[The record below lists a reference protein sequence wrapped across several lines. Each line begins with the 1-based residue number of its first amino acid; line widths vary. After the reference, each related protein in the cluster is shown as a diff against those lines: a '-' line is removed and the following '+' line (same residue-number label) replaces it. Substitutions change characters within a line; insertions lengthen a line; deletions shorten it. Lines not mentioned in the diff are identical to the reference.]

1 MTARDALSAETE
13 DLVAM
18 AYQAHRDAGHAGSP
32 LDCPDEWCE
41 AAWIDLRDV
50 IRTEILLGRISASL
64 TTEGVR

>member
-32 LDCPDEWCE
+32 LDCPDEWCA

>member
-41 AAWIDLRDV
+41 VAWIDLRDV